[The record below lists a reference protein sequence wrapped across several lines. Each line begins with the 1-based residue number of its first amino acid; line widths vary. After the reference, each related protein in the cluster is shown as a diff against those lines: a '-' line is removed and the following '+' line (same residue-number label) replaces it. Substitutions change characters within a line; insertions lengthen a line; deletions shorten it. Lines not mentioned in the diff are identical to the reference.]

1 MTGIY
6 LSFLLL
12 VTKLWRTICNPMNY
26 RDCPRVCSN
35 SCPLS
40 WWYYPT
46 ISSSAPPA
54 LQSFLASGSFPM
66 DQLFA
71 SGDQSIGAS
80 ATALVLSMNIQGWF
94 PLWLTSLISL
104 QSKELSRVFSST
116 TVQKHQF
123 FSIQPS
129 LWSNSYIC
137 IWLLEKPYRPLST
150 KWCLCFL
157 IHCPGER
164 NGNPLQY
171 SCLENFMDRRAWQAT
186 SCMGSQRVG
195 HDWATDMQVFHSF
208 SSKK

>member
-1 MTGIY
+1 MTPKRSLDSYDWDISDIYMIY
-6 LSFLLL
+6 LSFLLS
-12 VTKLWRTICNPMNY
+12 VTKLWPTLCNPMNY

-71 SGDQSIGAS
+71 SGEQSIGAS

-116 TVQKHQF
+116 TIQKQQF
-123 FSIQPS
+123 FSAQPFFTVQHS
-129 LWSNSYIC
+129 HPYITTGKTIALT
-137 IWLLEKPYRPLST
+137 IWT
-150 KWCLCFL
+150 F
-157 IHCPGER
+157 
-164 NGNPLQY
+164 
-171 SCLENFMDRRAWQAT
+171 
-186 SCMGSQRVG
+186 V
-195 HDWATDMQVFHSF
+195 
-208 SSKK
+208 SKVVSAF